1 MMRSNRKSDRRWHN
15 GSDILQQPVW
25 KQQEITL
32 TSDVPLPENSK
43 LEITGQ
49 VPTNFS
55 PSAKGDYVEH
65 LAICWLYEQGYA
77 VFKNCSCVGDV
88 DIIATKG
95 DDTVKIDVKSLQYSE
110 ANKIWKCGNGRTLK
124 QKEQK
129 VVYMLY
135 HPVHKTFVFSEK
147 TTEPKNQ

>member
-1 MMRSNRKSDRRWHN
+1 MNKSQ
-15 GSDILQQPVW
+15 GL
-25 KQQEITL
+25 
-32 TSDVPLPENSK
+32 NSK
-43 LEITGQ
+43 NSRRLPVGLQASSHTIRAEMNADITEVDLGGDID
-49 VPTNFS
+49 
-55 PSAKGDYVEH
+55 SAKG
-65 LAICWLYEQGYA
+65 
-77 VFKNCSCVGDV
+77 K
-88 DIIATKG
+88 

-147 TTEPKNQ
+147 TG

>member
-1 MMRSNRKSDRRWHN
+1 
-15 GSDILQQPVW
+15 
-25 KQQEITL
+25 
-32 TSDVPLPENSK
+32 

-55 PSAKGDYVEH
+55 SSAKGDYVEH

-88 DIIATKG
+88 DMIATKG